1 VPTAIVAFRLLVN
14 HSDPERARIDVPG
27 VLTASAGLFALVYG
41 FSNAETSSW
50 TAPATIVAL
59 LASPLLLLVFVTIER
74 RAAHPLL
81 PLHIVWNR
89 ARGGPYVS
97 IVLAGAGMFGVFLFL
112 TYFMQQTL
120 DLSPLTTGVAFLP
133 MSMVLVLTSTTVQ
146 TQVLQHTGVR
156 PLVITGMSLGLIAML
171 LLTRLTPSST
181 YASNILPA
189 LIILGV
195 GVGCIFAP
203 AFSTATLGVAT
214 HEAGIASAMVNTS
227 QQIGGS
233 VGTALLS
240 TLFAS
245 AAAGY
250 AAGHA
255 HVAGLAGAALVYG
268 YATAFWWASGIFA
281 VGLLLALL
289 ILPKKS
295 RPRAAAIP
303 VPVGAE

>member
-1 VPTAIVAFRLLVN
+1 
-14 HSDPERARIDVPG
+14 
-27 VLTASAGLFALVYG
+27 
-41 FSNAETSSW
+41 
-50 TAPATIVAL
+50 
-59 LASPLLLLVFVTIER
+59 
-74 RAAHPLL
+74 
-81 PLHIVWNR
+81 
-89 ARGGPYVS
+89 
-97 IVLAGAGMFGVFLFL
+97 
-112 TYFMQQTL
+112 
-120 DLSPLTTGVAFLP
+120 
-133 MSMVLVLTSTTVQ
+133 VQ

>member
-1 VPTAIVAFRLLVN
+1 M
-14 HSDPERARIDVPG
+14 DG
-27 VLTASAGLFALVYG
+27 
-41 FSNAETSSW
+41 
-50 TAPATIVAL
+50 
-59 LASPLLLLVFVTIER
+59 
-74 RAAHPLL
+74 
-81 PLHIVWNR
+81 
-89 ARGGPYVS
+89 
-97 IVLAGAGMFGVFLFL
+97 GVFLFL

-233 VGTALLS
+233 ARCSPVRRPAMPQAMRTSPGWPERPWS
-240 TLFAS
+240 TVTRPPSGGRAAS
-245 AAAGY
+245 SRSGCCLRCSSFPRRAGLEPRRFPSRSVPSSLAAD
-250 AAGHA
+250 GHA
-255 HVAGLAGAALVYG
+255 L
-268 YATAFWWASGIFA
+268 
-281 VGLLLALL
+281 
-289 ILPKKS
+289 S
-295 RPRAAAIP
+295 RCCL
-303 VPVGAE
+303 